1 MVIVMEKVTRTDLRN
16 YIMTILYQVNV
27 YDKNKIEYDIKDVI
41 KDVYPIDNEF
51 IDEIVMGVINNK
63 KDIDSIANRYL
74 DGWKMD
80 RLGNTDQAILRMAI
94 YEMLYTD
101 TPGVVVIDEAVRLA
115 KSFSDNDVRK
125 MINGVLD
132 KIFHEGVKDE
142 W

>member
-142 W
+142 

>member
-1 MVIVMEKVTRTDLRN
+1 MVIIMEKVTRTDLRN
-16 YIMTILYQVNV
+16 YIMTILYQINV
-27 YDKNKIEYDIKDVI
+27 YDKNKIKYDTADVI
-41 KDVYPIDNEF
+41 KGVYPIDNEF

-63 KDIDSIANRYL
+63 KDIDAIANRYL
-74 DGWKMD
+74 EDWKID

-115 KSFSDNDVRK
+115 KLYSDDNVRK

-132 KIFHEGVKDE
+132 KIFHEGIKNE
-142 W
+142 

>member
-74 DGWKMD
+74 EGWKID

-115 KSFSDNDVRK
+115 KSFSDDDVRK

-142 W
+142 

>member
-1 MVIVMEKVTRTDLRN
+1 MEKVTRTDLRN

-74 DGWKMD
+74 DGWKID

-142 W
+142 

>member
-115 KSFSDNDVRK
+115 KSFSDDDVRK

-142 W
+142 

>member
-1 MVIVMEKVTRTDLRN
+1 MEKVTRTDLRN

-142 W
+142 

>member
-51 IDEIVMGVINNK
+51 IDEIVMCVINNK

-74 DGWKMD
+74 DGWKID

-115 KSFSDNDVRK
+115 KSFSDDDVRK

-142 W
+142 

>member
-74 DGWKMD
+74 DGWKID

-115 KSFSDNDVRK
+115 KSFSDDDVRK

-142 W
+142 